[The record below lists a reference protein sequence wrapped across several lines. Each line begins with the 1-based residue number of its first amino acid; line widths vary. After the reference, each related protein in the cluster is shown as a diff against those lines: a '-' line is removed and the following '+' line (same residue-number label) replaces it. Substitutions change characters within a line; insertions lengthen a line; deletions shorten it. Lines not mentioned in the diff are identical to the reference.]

1 MLNRWKE
8 INNNALFAFDSMWN
22 QPHWIVFA
30 KRWCEESR
38 EAETAVEWVWPSN
51 SGRVLEIVM
60 SIMLIHLHCNITT
73 CSATAWSND
82 EPVIRANHHLSS
94 MCVCVFDKATNGWP
108 RHPSPSSSAGSQRRA
123 PDCSMIGQLL
133 HFYHTRY
140 SDFLLSGQKGR
151 GAHEVCNCCYV
162 RCVCVSLKTPHK
174 W

>member
-94 MCVCVFDKATNGWP
+94 MCVCVCLTKLPMDGLATP
-108 RHPSPSSSAGSQRRA
+108 PPLLQRAHREEPLIA
-123 PDCSMIGQLL
+123 AWLANYCTFITPDTAT
-133 HFYHTRY
+133 FYSVVRR
-140 SDFLLSGQKGR
+140 GGGR
-151 GAHEVCNCCYV
+151 MRCATAVMWDV
-162 RCVCVSLKTPHK
+162 CVCL
-174 W
+174 